1 MFSNRYIFIYTA
13 VMVAAVAVLLALAST
28 LLRPM
33 QQRNEETATMQ
44 ELLKAAG
51 KNVDRSAA
59 IDLYN
64 RTVTAEWRV
73 NREGDVVAVYDND
86 RGSWK
91 QTRGKAD
98 IKRAFDSDLKEEMEK
113 AAAHEADAAAPDGF
127 FPVFVCNGGETYI
140 VPLQGKGLWGA
151 IWGYIALGKDF
162 NTIEGATFSHKG
174 ETPGLGAEI
183 ASEPFQRH
191 FIGKKLFD
199 ENGNFTS
206 ITVQKGGAEK
216 YPGDVSHA
224 VDAVSGG
231 TITSNG
237 VTAMLEDCLSCYV
250 PFFRKRQSL
259 AARPAAA
266 DTVEIS
272 HPVENR

>member
-1 MFSNRYIFIYTA
+1 
-13 VMVAAVAVLLALAST
+13 MVAAVAVLLALAST

-51 KNVDRSAA
+51 KNVERDVA
-59 IDLYN
+59 IDMYN

-73 NREGDVVAVYDND
+73 DRQGNIVAKYDNAGGD
-86 RGSWK
+86 WK
-91 QTRGKAD
+91 QVQGDAGV
-98 IKRAFDSDLKEEMEK
+98 KRAFDCNLKAELEK
-113 AAAHEADAAAPDGF
+113 AAAHEADASAPDALF
-127 FPVFVCNGGETYI
+127 
-140 VPLQGKGLWGA
+140 
-151 IWGYIALGKDF
+151 WGYIALGKDF
-162 NTIEGATFSHKG
+162 NTVEGATFNHKG

-183 ASEPFQRH
+183 ASEPFQQH

-206 ITVQKGGAEK
+206 IIVQKGGADK

-237 VTAMLEDCLSCYV
+237 VTAMLKDCLAYYV
-250 PFFRKRQSL
+250 PFFKKMQSESVQ
-259 AARPAAA
+259 ASVE
-266 DTVEIS
+266 DT
-272 HPVENR
+272 ENNK